1 MTKDL
6 ELKFNLDIIRKAKV
20 NKQKRILVLEKRNGL
35 KVLETVL
42 QRLLAEESFIYL
54 EVKCLYRMVYFPR
67 CFPLYQPARF
77 LMAESEEVLKSLL
90 MKGKD

>member
-20 NKQKRILVLEKRNGL
+20 SKQKTIVLEKRNGL

-42 QRLLAEESFIYL
+42 QSPLAEESFIYL
-54 EVKCLYRMVYFPR
+54 EVKCLNKMCLF
-67 CFPLYQPARF
+67 
-77 LMAESEEVLKSLL
+77 S
-90 MKGKD
+90 